1 MEALINVTQ
10 QQSRSLSVRRVD
22 DASASKQRDVR
33 VEAEQPTSE
42 PVAEEPKPVS
52 PIDVEQAAER
62 LNEALDSFSKNLAI
76 SVHRDTG
83 RLTVRV
89 TDPQTGDVIRE
100 LPPEQLLEAEVTID
114 KIIGLF
120 VNDEV

>member
-1 MEALINVTQ
+1 MEALINAIQ
-10 QQSRSLSVRRVD
+10 QNRPVEARRVD
-22 DASASKQRDVR
+22 GASASKQQDTR

-42 PVAEEPKPVS
+42 TRAAEPRRVERA
-52 PIDVEQAAER
+52 DVERASER
-62 LNEALDSFSKNLAI
+62 LNEALDSFSKDLAI
-76 SVHRDTG
+76 SVHGDTG

-89 TDPQTGDVIRE
+89 TDPKTGDVIRE

>member
-10 QQSRSLSVRRVD
+10 KVSRPFDARRVD
-22 DASASKQRDVR
+22 DAPASKQREVR

-42 PVAEEPKPVS
+42 PRISEPQKV
-52 PIDVEQAAER
+52 DLERAAER
-62 LNEALDSFSKNLAI
+62 ISQALDSFSKDLAI
-76 SVHRDTG
+76 TVNGETG